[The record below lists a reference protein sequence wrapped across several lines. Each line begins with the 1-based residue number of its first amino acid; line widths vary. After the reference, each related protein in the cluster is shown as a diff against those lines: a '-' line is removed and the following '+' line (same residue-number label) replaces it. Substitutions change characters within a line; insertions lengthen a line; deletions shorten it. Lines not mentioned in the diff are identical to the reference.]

1 MRKFV
6 KFVAVSAL
14 ILFVGLPLAFVVFV
28 FGMAALGV
36 AIGIGGAII
45 GLMLTVLKFALMII
59 LPLLLLWW
67 VATRLFARER
77 TY

>member
-1 MRKFV
+1 MRKFI

-14 ILFVGLPLAFVVFV
+14 ILFVGLPLAIVVFV

-36 AIGIGGAII
+36 AIGIGGAIL
-45 GLMLTVLKFALMII
+45 GLVFTILKIALMII
-59 LPLLLLWW
+59 VPLLLLWW
-67 VATRLFARER
+67 VATRLLARER

>member
-1 MRKFV
+1 MRKFA
-6 KFVAVSAL
+6 KFVVVSAL

-36 AIGIGGAII
+36 AIGIGGAIL
-45 GLMLTVLKFALMII
+45 GLVLTILKFALMII